1 MRRAARANEIQS
13 RAIRD
18 LSSLSSRCVSGGFC
32 QMMTFFFFV
41 RLFFLSFIQ
50 LCCFSFEFTNVHRWA
65 EKKMVLCLRAAGYKK
80 VFYKLLGALLCF
92 LFFNASSIISI
103 FVSLSPSVV
112 ARNGAVLWFW
122 CRSTPQVPFNQPYD
136 CWISS
141 FTHERKRAP
150 FFSSLK
156 DFSVRPPAPPLTPP
170 LVLLNINPVF
180 LGGLISTLYLSVFTS
195 NLLSNPYVCDCHLT
209 WLGQWL
215 KKTRVVSGNPRCQKP
230 AFLKEIPIQD
240 VAAPDFTC
248 DSKSLP
254 CACLCW
260 HRLHRLA
267 EGPEKKSRWFFSIH
281 HLWLDTS
288 FFLLSSLSSNLFTH
302 TINHPRRMCWTLLA
316 LRWQLQTKHCLIPC
330 C

>member
-1 MRRAARANEIQS
+1 MQR
-13 RAIRD
+13 
-18 LSSLSSRCVSGGFC
+18 GGFSC
-32 QMMTFFFFV
+32 LLVCPVPAVAAHPSVHFKYSSPSIFHEASGESQWDSIKGDQRPFLSLLAASLVDFAKWWPFFFFV

-50 LCCFSFEFTNVHRWA
+50 LCCLSFKFTNVHRWA

-103 FVSLSPSVV
+103 FVSPSPSVV

-170 LVLLNINPVF
+170 LVLLNVNPVF
-180 LGGLISTLYLSVFTS
+180 LGG
-195 NLLSNPYVCDCHLT
+195 
-209 WLGQWL
+209 
-215 KKTRVVSGNPRCQKP
+215 
-230 AFLKEIPIQD
+230 
-240 VAAPDFTC
+240 
-248 DSKSLP
+248 
-254 CACLCW
+254 
-260 HRLHRLA
+260 
-267 EGPEKKSRWFFSIH
+267 
-281 HLWLDTS
+281 
-288 FFLLSSLSSNLFTH
+288 
-302 TINHPRRMCWTLLA
+302 
-316 LRWQLQTKHCLIPC
+316 
-330 C
+330 